1 MTLEILFK
9 NGIFFTL
16 FLSMLSFWGENLFI
30 RQSKNPNVDRELGI
44 TEDAKATI
52 GGSSPSQ
59 SKRTKSFFKSTELTW
74 LLPTALAR
82 KLFSEPGFLGFA
94 FFLLSFFFITS
105 ELLLRWF
112 TSGHPPLSNLYESL
126 LFFIWGLIGF
136 FLFLNQPGANFIR
149 AAEGTKL
156 SPATEGDREGGT
168 FNGSS
173 QLSSSTKFDSME
185 VSIRQ
190 LGPRKLAVPDSD
202 LKSSFKELGV
212 ANEVGCSETWKQPV
226 EPPIAQ
232 LSGFSLRNFLGGILS
247 SAALFIE
254 TFADWRLPSEMKEMK
269 PLIPALQS
277 NWLLMHVSIM
287 ILSYAALLIG
297 CLLAI
302 SYIAL
307 SVGSKAETNE
317 GGGPLAR
324 SNWASGPLVQI
335 PGEVQIGSA
344 PRTVFLTD
352 LDSLSFRILAFGF
365 PLLTLGILSG
375 AVWANEAWGSYW
387 SWDPKET
394 WAFITWLIFAFYL
407 HTRLQYGW
415 EGKKSAFVATFGFF
429 ILWICYLG
437 VNLLG
442 KGLHS
447 YGWLS

>member
-1 MTLEILFK
+1 MPLEIIFK
-9 NGIFFTL
+9 NGIFFSL
-16 FLSMLSFWGENLFI
+16 FLSMLSFWG
-30 RQSKNPNVDRELGI
+30 
-44 TEDAKATI
+44 
-52 GGSSPSQ
+52 
-59 SKRTKSFFKSTELTW
+59 KSFQSENSFDVRFPEHQER
-74 LLPTALAR
+74 PTNGGAEEPMILNPPFPFAQFMLALAQWK
-82 KLFSEPGFLGFA
+82 KLLKFFNSKGLNFDKFQAEN

-105 ELLLRWF
+105 ELLFRWYS
-112 TSGHPPLSNLYESL
+112 SGHPPLSNLYESL

-136 FLFLNQPGANFIR
+136 FLFWDFQGSADQAKSGFSPSFPGN
-149 AAEGTKL
+149 
-156 SPATEGDREGGT
+156 P
-168 FNGSS
+168 
-173 QLSSSTKFDSME
+173 
-185 VSIRQ
+185 RQ
-190 LGPRKLAVPDSD
+190 KLAEAQPSSESNWLNSQEATVEFSDSQT
-202 LKSSFKELGV
+202 E
-212 ANEVGCSETWKQPV
+212 
-226 EPPIAQ
+226 
-232 LSGFSLRNFLGGILS
+232 FSLRNFLGGILS

-277 NWLLMHVSIM
+277 TWLLMHVSIM

-307 SVGSKAETNE
+307 SSNHSVELNS
-317 GGGPLAR
+317 PVLDLR
-324 SNWASGPLVQI
+324 SL
-335 PGEVQIGSA
+335 
-344 PRTVFLTD
+344 FLND
-352 LDSLSFRILAFGF
+352 LDSLSFRVLAFGF

>member
-1 MTLEILFK
+1 VFQSEVTLGTLTPVQGQNFL
-9 NGIFFTL
+9 NFFNSIGVN
-16 FLSMLSFWGENLFI
+16 FNKFQAEN
-30 RQSKNPNVDRELGI
+30 
-44 TEDAKATI
+44 
-52 GGSSPSQ
+52 
-59 SKRTKSFFKSTELTW
+59 
-74 LLPTALAR
+74 
-82 KLFSEPGFLGFA
+82 

-105 ELLLRWF
+105 ELLFRWYR
-112 TSGHPPLSNLYESL
+112 SGHPPLSNLYESL

-136 FLFLNQPGANFIR
+136 FLFWDFQRSTNYKSVNMNENPAGILILGEKMPERDLLGGSNW
-149 AAEGTKL
+149 L
-156 SPATEGDREGGT
+156 DSPQA
-168 FNGSS
+168 
-173 QLSSSTKFDSME
+173 
-185 VSIRQ
+185 
-190 LGPRKLAVPDSD
+190 
-202 LKSSFKELGV
+202 SF
-212 ANEVGCSETWKQPV
+212 A
-226 EPPIAQ
+226 
-232 LSGFSLRNFLGGILS
+232 LSGSKTEFSLRNFLGGILS

-302 SYIAL
+302 SYIAFSSGNTTEGWAEL
-307 SVGSKAETNE
+307 DRRSTQNWTGIPRPKVQDMTEGPPKTPGQELADASWGSVVGSGQEGVRTEGPESGHQGLRSGRGYGHVGFDSPEVLDKRNETSDSLNFNS
-317 GGGPLAR
+317 PLLDFR
-324 SNWASGPLVQI
+324 SL
-335 PGEVQIGSA
+335 
-344 PRTVFLTD
+344 FLRD
-352 LDSLSFRILAFGF
+352 LDSLSFRVLAFGF

-415 EGKKSAFVATFGFF
+415 EGQKSAFVATFGFF

>member
-1 MTLEILFK
+1 MPLEIIFK
-9 NGIFFTL
+9 NGIFFSL
-16 FLSMLSFWGENLFI
+16 FLSMLSFWG
-30 RQSKNPNVDRELGI
+30 
-44 TEDAKATI
+44 
-52 GGSSPSQ
+52 
-59 SKRTKSFFKSTELTW
+59 KSFQSENSFDLHFPEQQERSTDGGAGESMILNPSVPFAQVILALSQW
-74 LLPTALAR
+74 KKLLKFFNSRGLNFDKFQA
-82 KLFSEPGFLGFA
+82 EN

-105 ELLLRWF
+105 ELLFRWYS
-112 TSGHPPLSNLYESL
+112 SGHPPLSNLYESL

-136 FLFLNQPGANFIR
+136 FLFWNFQGSAAQTKSGFSTSFPG
-149 AAEGTKL
+149 
-156 SPATEGDREGGT
+156 SP
-168 FNGSS
+168 
-173 QLSSSTKFDSME
+173 
-185 VSIRQ
+185 RQ
-190 LGPRKLAVPDSD
+190 KLAEAPSSGESNWLDSHQG
-202 LKSSFKELGV
+202 SVEF
-212 ANEVGCSETWKQPV
+212 SESQT
-226 EPPIAQ
+226 E
-232 LSGFSLRNFLGGILS
+232 FSLRNFLGGVLS

-307 SVGSKAETNE
+307 SSTQSVEFNS
-317 GGGPLAR
+317 PVLDLR
-324 SNWASGPLVQI
+324 SL
-335 PGEVQIGSA
+335 
-344 PRTVFLTD
+344 FLND
-352 LDSLSFRILAFGF
+352 LDSLSFRVLAFGF